1 MDKDLLELLD
11 EIARITFDIKA
22 EYDRLPYL
30 LTNKD
35 YISNYENEIDKVIA
49 RLVELR
55 IAEDKAYSLLENNFL
70 FISQLVNYLERRRN
84 DNMDETARLCFNR
97 IKNNLHLLMF
107 LEPIEEH
114 DFTKAV
120 FMQDQ
125 KFQFLT
131 SNGID
136 PQDAIIFTRKFTFL
150 FETSVAYHFQMTLEE
165 QAKNANTKEKAE
177 LLKIKLDSAFMTGN
191 ELEENFF
198 TTKFETVKSSLND
211 SVANSFGIDPKIK
224 DGYLDILAF
233 IIIQNKLI
241 LLSQLNPCS
250 DTTKLIFEFKTYI
263 LYISK
268 TNLNTLKNII
278 LNMQFTSNI
287 IQSLLIQAIDSAEKR
302 KRLHNGELPSKSL

>member
-55 IAEDKAYSLLENNFL
+55 IEEDKAYSLLENNLL

-84 DNMDETARLCFNR
+84 DNMDETAGLCFNR

-120 FMQDQ
+120 FMQDR
-125 KFQFLT
+125 KFQFLIN
-131 SNGID
+131 NGIE
-136 PQDAIIFTRKFTFL
+136 PDAATLFTRKFTFA
-150 FETSVAYHFQMTLEE
+150 FETSVAYHLQITIEE
-165 QAKNANTKEKAE
+165 EFKKANVKERAE
-177 LLKIKLDSAFMTGN
+177 LLKLKLDSSFIVGN
-191 ELEENFF
+191 ELEEEFF
-198 TTKFETVKSSLND
+198 NTRFEPIKHSL
-211 SVANSFGIDPKIK
+211 SESISNSFGIDPKIK
-224 DGYLDILAF
+224 NDYLDILALT
-233 IIIQNKLI
+233 IIHKKLF
-241 LLSQLNPCS
+241 LLASLNPCP
-250 DTTKLIFEFKTYI
+250 DATKLLFEFKTYI

-268 TNLNTLKNII
+268 DNLNVLKNNI
-278 LNMQFTSNI
+278 LKMQFASNT

-302 KRLHNGELPSKSL
+302 KKLHNGDLPPISL